1 MGVYVYIYTYCFL
14 HREKSNTGF
23 SDSVFELNDSFK
35 SLKNWYSSIRVSSV
49 IDLFNCKLWKWFVI
63 AVFFYFYC
71 IFLCVEEG
79 KKEKKKRRGMQ
90 GKVFSILIAFFS
102 RKNAGIV
109 WRIFFFLANG
119 KRNTEFFEF
128 CLTIKQFW
136 DLLRINISL
145 SVFRTSMICFTENR

>member
-1 MGVYVYIYTYCFL
+1 M
-14 HREKSNTGF
+14 
-23 SDSVFELNDSFK
+23 
-35 SLKNWYSSIRVSSV
+35 
-49 IDLFNCKLWKWFVI
+49 
-63 AVFFYFYC
+63 
-71 IFLCVEEG
+71 EEG

-128 CLTIKQFW
+128 CLSIKQFSH
-136 DLLRINISL
+136 LLRNNIS
-145 SVFRTSMICFTENR
+145 